1 MMQFIF
7 EYWSLVVIM
16 FLAMMSPGP
25 DFILILKN
33 GQYGFKSG
41 FATSLGI
48 TFGFTIHTCFVI
60 FGFSYIITQNP
71 ILKEIVSFCGALYLL
86 YIALKI
92 WRSSN
97 EVINETQ
104 SNFNLQNYKL
114 KESLKEGFLCNILN
128 PKVLLFILS
137 FFTQFVPQNLTL
149 ETKLKISLVLIFEC
163 MLIWSL
169 IGLILQFKPLKIL
182 MFNWKSYIDKILSV
196 ALLIFSLHI
205 IYKNIIK
212 FKGFFF

>member
-41 FATSLGI
+41 LATSLGI
-48 TFGFTIHTCFVI
+48 TFGFTVHTCFVI
-60 FGFSYIITQNP
+60 FGFSYIVTQNP

-86 YIALKI
+86 YLALKI

-104 SNFNLQNYKL
+104 SNFYLQNYKL

-149 ETKLKISLVLIFEC
+149 ETKLKISLVL
-163 MLIWSL
+163 
-169 IGLILQFKPLKIL
+169 
-182 MFNWKSYIDKILSV
+182 
-196 ALLIFSLHI
+196 
-205 IYKNIIK
+205 
-212 FKGFFF
+212 

>member
-41 FATSLGI
+41 LATSLGI

-86 YIALKI
+86 YLALKI

-104 SNFNLQNYKL
+104 SNFYLQNYKL

-212 FKGFFF
+212 FKFFFF